1 MMLKMNVARNILLVH
16 QTKKLHNQG
25 SYVLKYFSRT
35 YFHQIFVKKLSI
47 HEAITLICLNIP
59 FEHKTG
65 MLDFKLQKN
74 YGKIT
79 FKTQLTG
86 HGKNWH
92 KVKFFGSEES
102 LLIPHDLNLFK
113 VIIVLM

>member
-1 MMLKMNVARNILLVH
+1 MKHFACPPNKEVT
-16 QTKKLHNQG
+16 QSGKLCPQ
-25 SYVLKYFSRT
+25 VFSCT

-65 MLDFKLQKN
+65 MLDLKLQKN